1 MTAAAHLKQHW
12 QLVARRHRLREL
24 HAPRAV
30 LERNRLQI
38 VANCHSWQTALIR
51 EHLGDASQEAA

>member
-1 MTAAAHLKQHW
+1 MTAAEHSKRHW
-12 QLVARRHRLREL
+12 QLVARRQRLRAL
-24 HAPRAV
+24 NAPQAV

-51 EHLGDASQEAA
+51 EHLGDARQEAA